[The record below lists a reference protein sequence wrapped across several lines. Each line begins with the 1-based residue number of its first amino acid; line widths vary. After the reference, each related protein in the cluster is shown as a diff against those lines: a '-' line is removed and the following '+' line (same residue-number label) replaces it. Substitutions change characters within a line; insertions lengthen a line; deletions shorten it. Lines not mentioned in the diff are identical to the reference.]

1 VSSAA
6 GGIPARVWA
15 LVIPVWVAGGVAVL
29 VAAERFVDQS
39 HAAEDLAGIGAFF
52 VVSMLA
58 ERYPVQI
65 HGVDAGGVSLGFV
78 FAAAT
83 VVLFGWEAAVIVG
96 GAAPALVQTLERRPF
111 VRVAYNA
118 AVCAL
123 GALAAGA
130 LIAPIDGSAP
140 VNVLVE
146 VVLAFAAL
154 FLVDWVLVNL
164 VLSLYSGR
172 PYHALLA
179 TTLRQMVVPAVL
191 MASAALMLVVLW
203 QRSPLFS
210 VALVGPLVAIAVYQ
224 RSQFRELR
232 ALRQALTDPLTG
244 LGNNREFHE
253 RLRAEL
259 IDADENG
266 ASLSLVL
273 VDLDDFRELNEE
285 LGHHGGDR
293 ALMLVGALVRERGE
307 AFRLG
312 GDEFALL
319 LPETDADAVHAM
331 ADSLLDRIGALR
343 VDGHEFT
350 ASAGLA
356 TYPSE
361 GVGRDDL
368 LRLAD
373 TALHWAKEQG
383 KDQARA
389 WRGEDREA
397 AEARHGAGVTNGDV
411 SRYRAA
417 EGLAKAVDARDA
429 QRGGHSERVAEL
441 AARLAARLGADEE
454 TVELTRLAGT
464 LHDLGELGV
473 PEEILRKPEP
483 LTEAERAALERHSQI
498 GSRMLQ
504 SLGVDSVAAWVRHH
518 HERWD
523 GTGYPDGLAGEEIPL
538 GSRIVL
544 VADAFDAM
552 TSDSLLRPARSTEDA
567 LEELQREAGT
577 QFDPAVVAAMIDEMA
592 YEAA

>member
-1 VSSAA
+1 M
-6 GGIPARVWA
+6 
-15 LVIPVWVAGGVAVL
+15 L
-29 VAAERFVDQS
+29 VAAERFVDQAHS
-39 HAAEDLAGIGAFF
+39 AEDLAGIGAFF

-96 GAAPALVQTLERRPF
+96 GAAPALVQTFERRPF

-130 LIAPIDGSAP
+130 LIAPLNGSEP
-140 VNVLVE
+140 IYVLFG

-154 FLVDWVLVNL
+154 FLVDWLLVNL

-172 PYHALLA
+172 PYPTLLA
-179 TTLRQMVVPAVL
+179 ATLRQMVVPSVL
-191 MASAALMLVVLW
+191 MVSAALMLVVLW

-210 VALVGPLVAIAVYQ
+210 VALVGPLVAIAIYQ

-244 LGNNREFHE
+244 LGNSREFHE

-259 IDADENG
+259 LDAEERG
-266 ASLSLVL
+266 AALSLVL
-273 VDLDDFRELNEE
+273 LDLDDFKELNEE

-307 AFRLG
+307 SFRLG

-319 LPETDADAVHAM
+319 LPDADTDAVRGTAE
-331 ADSLLDRIGALR
+331 SLLDRIRGLR
-343 VDGHEFT
+343 VDGQELS

-356 TYPSE
+356 TYPSA
-361 GVGRDDL
+361 GVGRDEL

-383 KDQARA
+383 KGRARA
-389 WRGEDREA
+389 WRGETGEPAGALA
-397 AEARHGAGVTNGDV
+397 AARTTNGDV

-429 QRGGHSERVAEL
+429 QRGGHSERVAAL
-441 AARLAARLGADEE
+441 AARLATRLGADEE

-483 LTEAERAALERHSQI
+483 LTEAERTALERQSQI
-498 GSRMLQ
+498 GSRMLE

-552 TSDSLLRPARSTEDA
+552 TSDSVHRPARSTGEA
-567 LEELQREAGT
+567 LAELQGGAGT
-577 QFDPAVVAAMIDEMA
+577 QFDPAVVAALIDETA
-592 YEAA
+592 SEAA

>member
-15 LVIPVWVAGGVAVL
+15 LVVPVWVAGGVAVL
-29 VAAERFVDQS
+29 VAAERFIDQAHS
-39 HAAEDLAGIGAFF
+39 AEDLAGIGAFF

-130 LIAPIDGSAP
+130 LIAPLNGAEP
-140 VNVLVE
+140 LNVLVQ
-146 VVLAFAAL
+146 VLLAFAAL
-154 FLVDWVLVNL
+154 FLVDWLLVNL

-172 PYHALLA
+172 PYHTLLA
-179 TTLRQMVVPAVL
+179 ATLRQMLVPAVL
-191 MASAALMLVVLW
+191 MGSAALMLVVLW

-232 ALRQALTDPLTG
+232 ALRLALTDPLTG
-244 LGNNREFHE
+244 LGNSREFHE

-259 IDADENG
+259 LDAENRG
-266 ASLSLVL
+266 AALSLAL
-273 VDLDDFRELNEE
+273 LDLDDFHELNDAV
-285 LGHHGGDR
+285 GHSGGDR

-319 LPETDADAVHAM
+319 LPDADADAVRDTAE
-331 ADSLLDRIGALR
+331 SLLDRIRGLR
-343 VDGHEFT
+343 VDGHELA
-350 ASAGLA
+350 ASAGIA
-356 TYPSE
+356 TYPSA

-383 KDQARA
+383 KGCARP
-389 WRGEDREA
+389 WRDETHVS
-397 AEARHGAGVTNGDV
+397 ARTSSTRTTNGDV

-429 QRGGHSERVAEL
+429 QRGGHSQRVAEL
-441 AARLAARLGADEE
+441 AARLAARLGADEA

-473 PEEILRKPEP
+473 PEEILSKPEP
-483 LTEAERAALERHSQI
+483 LTQAERTALERHAQI
-498 GSRMLQ
+498 GSRMLE

-523 GTGYPDGLAGEEIPL
+523 GTGYPDGLAGDEIPL

-552 TSDSLLRPARSTEDA
+552 TSDSVHRSARSTEEA
-567 LEELQREAGT
+567 LAELQRGAGT
-577 QFDPAVVAAMIDEMA
+577 QFDPAVVAALIDE
-592 YEAA
+592 AA